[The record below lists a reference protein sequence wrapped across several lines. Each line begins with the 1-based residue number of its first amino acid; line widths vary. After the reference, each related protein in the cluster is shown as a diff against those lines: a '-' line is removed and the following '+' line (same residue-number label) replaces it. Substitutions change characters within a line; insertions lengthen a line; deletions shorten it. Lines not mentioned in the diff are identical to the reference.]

1 MLRFCAHISLNVTL
15 DNTISPLLYIVNL
28 YTNASTSLP
37 TDPKGD
43 RALMISAFGLV
54 FFFFWFFFI
63 EKHRLGVGLSFIAHF
78 QQFDS
83 GDLRPPC

>member
-28 YTNASTSLP
+28 YTDASTPLP

-43 RALMISAFGLV
+43 RALMISAFGLG
-54 FFFFWFFFI
+54 FFFFFGFF
-63 EKHRLGVGLSFIAHF
+63 HREAQAGGRTLIHSPFPTV
-78 QQFDS
+78 
-83 GDLRPPC
+83 